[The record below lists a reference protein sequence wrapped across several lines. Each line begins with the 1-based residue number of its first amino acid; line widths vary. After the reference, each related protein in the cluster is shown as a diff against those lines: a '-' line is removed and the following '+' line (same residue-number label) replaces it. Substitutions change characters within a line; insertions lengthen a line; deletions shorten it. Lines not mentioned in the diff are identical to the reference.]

1 MYSGYGIA
9 FDQKGTWNFGNDRTR
24 NVIIFGNNNSSS
36 SHTDNCKNDLLVLRE
51 GYSFVTNRSFCAQKK
66 KFSIKIQNFVWVYIT
81 TVTIFLFVHWKEVF
95 KFKASN
101 GTVNFPTQLFLGI
114 ISIKFGAREVY
125 LGGNVCYFLV
135 D

>member
-66 KFSIKIQNFVWVYIT
+66 KFSIKIQNFCLSLYYSGDN
-81 TVTIFLFVHWKEVF
+81 IFACSLER
-95 KFKASN
+95 S
-101 GTVNFPTQLFLGI
+101 L
-114 ISIKFGAREVY
+114 
-125 LGGNVCYFLV
+125 
-135 D
+135 